1 MKSPVRY
8 LSDAEYSALPLQ
20 ERALHQAN
28 SHVGEHEVG
37 GNNRGPFVQRIL
49 ARLGLGPGNPWCAT
63 FVTTC
68 LLDAGF
74 PKSALPKGPAAV
86 YNWYQD
92 AKRLGCIVSHG
103 VRGDLFFWTDRT
115 HHGHIGFITGST
127 PDGSRYKTIE
137 GNSNT
142 GDGRDGDGVNNK
154 TRPMNPPIYAID
166 MQAYLKAKHV
176 TP

>member
-1 MKSPVRY
+1 MKSPVSY
-8 LSDAEYSALPLQ
+8 LSDYEYTKLPLQ
-20 ERALHQAN
+20 ERALHQAH
-28 SHVGEHEVG
+28 SHVGEREVG

-74 PKSALPKGPAAV
+74 PKDKLPKGPAAV
-86 YNWYQD
+86 YNWYTD
-92 AKRLGCIVSHG
+92 AKKLGCIVEKGH
-103 VRGDLFFWTDRT
+103 RGDLFFWVQKDHR
-115 HHGHIGFITGST
+115 GHIGFISAVAGA
-127 PDGSRYKTIE
+127 RYSTIE

-154 TRPMNPPIYAID
+154 TRQAAPPIFAID
-166 MQAYLKAKHV
+166 MQAYLKAKGIEQ
-176 TP
+176 